1 MRKALAYSRALTERR
16 ARRERIGLVVVSL
29 HDWEAGKWFDG
40 RPEVERL
47 VLPAD
52 VPVDAADWSVCLA
65 CDVLLCG
72 TAPDAVLYA
81 ACAALEKFGAASLW
95 GEFDDGIYRIDRC
108 GKSWITDDG
117 PFAVARM
124 GSAMREFRERALC
137 FRIGMY
143 GSRMFDSAR
152 DAMVRPFI
160 EALAE

>member
-1 MRKALAYSRALTERR
+1 MRKSLAYSRALTERR
-16 ARRERIGLVVVSL
+16 SRRERIGLVVVSL
-29 HDWEAGKWFDG
+29 HDWEAGKWFEG
-40 RPEVERL
+40 RAEVARL

-72 TAPDAVLYA
+72 SAPDAVFYG
-81 ACAALEKFGAASLW
+81 ACDALEKFGAASLW
-95 GEFDDGIYRIDRC
+95 GDFENGIYRIERC
-108 GKSWITDDG
+108 GKSWISDDG
-117 PFAVARM
+117 PFAVAKL
-124 GSAMREFRERALC
+124 GGAMREFRVRAMC

-152 DAMVRPFI
+152 EAWLRPFI